1 MDFQCWGIS
10 HKSTSLEVR
19 EKFALNKEEID
30 KTIASLK
37 LRGAFNNGI
46 LLSTCNRTEFYSFCQ
61 RAQIKKIDKLLIDS
75 LNSNFAL
82 RKNDQYLFSGQ
93 DAFIHLLKV
102 MTGIDSMIVG
112 EPDIFGQA
120 KKSFLNSKSLGF
132 LNSEL
137 DGIFTGAIKLSKSLR
152 TEAKLSKNPVS
163 IASVVFDEISADSQK
178 VLIIGAGDVGKALT
192 IRLVKKNIKV
202 HVFNRTKKKIADIET
217 NPLSEIKKYTLDADN
232 IVIAASSKKP
242 FLKFE
247 NLERNK
253 NKLKIFD
260 LAIPR
265 NLQESIN
272 KHPNISLV
280 SLDELSAKIAKNLEG
295 RNTEVSK
302 AETLI
307 SEFAAQEFAA
317 LKNKKASDVKQKNLR
332 GKLSKIKKIAL
343 ENAEK
348 NIKRGMPQK
357 EVMKKLADEINAKD
371 SYQISKIIEEIS
383 RSTRR

>member
-242 FLKFE
+242 FLKLE
-247 NLERNK
+247 NLKRNK

-265 NLQESIN
+265 NLQESTN
-272 KHPNISLV
+272 VHPNISIV
-280 SLDELSAKIAKNLEG
+280 SLDELSTKIAKNLEG
-295 RNTEVSK
+295 RKTEVSK

>member
-132 LNSEL
+132 LSSEL
-137 DGIFTGAIKLSKSLR
+137 EGIFTGAIKLSKSLR

-265 NLQESIN
+265 NLQESTN
-272 KHPNISLV
+272 VHPNISIV
-280 SLDELSAKIAKNLEG
+280 SLDELSTKIAKNLEG
-295 RNTEVSK
+295 RKTEVSK

-332 GKLSKIKKIAL
+332 GKLSEIKKIAL

-348 NIKRGMPQK
+348 NIQRGMSQR
-357 EVMKKLADEINAKD
+357 EVIKKLADEINAKD

>member
-163 IASVVFDEISADSQK
+163 IASVVFDEITAASQK

-192 IRLVKKNIKV
+192 IRLVKKKIKV

-332 GKLSKIKKIAL
+332 GKLSEIKKIAL

-348 NIKRGMPQK
+348 NIQRGMPQK
-357 EVMKKLADEINAKD
+357 EVIKKLADEINAKD

>member
-132 LNSEL
+132 LSSEL
-137 DGIFTGAIKLSKSLR
+137 EGIFTGAIKLSKSLR

-242 FLKFE
+242 FLKLE
-247 NLERNK
+247 NFKRNK

-265 NLQESIN
+265 NLQESTN
-272 KHPNISLV
+272 VHPNISIV
-280 SLDELSAKIAKNLEG
+280 SLDELSTKIAKNLEG
-295 RNTEVSK
+295 RKTEVSK

-357 EVMKKLADEINAKD
+357 EVIKKLADEINAKD

>member
-242 FLKFE
+242 FLKLE
-247 NLERNK
+247 NLKRNK

-265 NLQESIN
+265 NLQESTN
-272 KHPNISLV
+272 VHPNISIV
-280 SLDELSAKIAKNLEG
+280 SLDELSTKIAKNLEG
-295 RNTEVSK
+295 RKTEVSK

-357 EVMKKLADEINAKD
+357 EVIKKLADEINAKD

>member
-137 DGIFTGAIKLSKSLR
+137 EGIFTGAIKLSKSLR

-163 IASVVFDEISADSQK
+163 IASVVFDEITADSQK

-192 IRLVKKNIKV
+192 IRLVKKKIKV

-242 FLKFE
+242 FLKLE
-247 NLERNK
+247 NFKRNK

-265 NLQESIN
+265 NLQESTN
-272 KHPNISLV
+272 VHPNISIV

-357 EVMKKLADEINAKD
+357 EVIKKLADEINAKD

>member
-163 IASVVFDEISADSQK
+163 IASVVFDEITADSQK

-192 IRLVKKNIKV
+192 IRLVKKKIKV

-332 GKLSKIKKIAL
+332 GKLSEIKKIAL

-348 NIKRGMPQK
+348 NIQRGMPQK
-357 EVMKKLADEINAKD
+357 EVIKKLADEINAKD

>member
-132 LNSEL
+132 LSSEL
-137 DGIFTGAIKLSKSLR
+137 EGIFTGAIKLSKSLR

-242 FLKFE
+242 FLKLE
-247 NLERNK
+247 NLKRNK

-295 RNTEVSK
+295 RKTEVSK

-332 GKLSKIKKIAL
+332 GKLSEIKKIAL

-357 EVMKKLADEINAKD
+357 EVIKKLADEINAKD

>member
-132 LNSEL
+132 LNPEL
-137 DGIFTGAIKLSKSLR
+137 EGIFTGAIKLSKSLR

-192 IRLVKKNIKV
+192 IRLVKKKIKV

-242 FLKFE
+242 FLKLE
-247 NLERNK
+247 NLKRNK

-295 RNTEVSK
+295 RKTEVLK
-302 AETLI
+302 AENLI
-307 SEFAAQEFAA
+307 SEFAAKEFAA

-332 GKLSKIKKIAL
+332 GKLSEIKKVAL

-348 NIKRGMPQK
+348 NIQRGMSQR
-357 EVMKKLADEINAKD
+357 EVIKKLADEINAKD

>member
-137 DGIFTGAIKLSKSLR
+137 EGIFTGAIKLSKSLR

-163 IASVVFDEISADSQK
+163 IASVVFDEITADSQK

-192 IRLVKKNIKV
+192 IRLVKKKIKV

-242 FLKFE
+242 FLKLE
-247 NLERNK
+247 NLKRNK

-265 NLQESIN
+265 NLQESTN
-272 KHPNISLV
+272 VHPNISIV
-280 SLDELSAKIAKNLEG
+280 SLDELSTKIAKNLEG
-295 RNTEVSK
+295 RKTEVSK

-357 EVMKKLADEINAKD
+357 EVIKKLADEINAKD

>member
-75 LNSNFAL
+75 LNSNFSL

-120 KKSFLNSKSLGF
+120 KKSFLNSKSFGF

-137 DGIFTGAIKLSKSLR
+137 EGIFTGAIKLSKSLR

-163 IASVVFDEISADSQK
+163 IASVVFDEISTDSQK

-192 IRLVKKNIKV
+192 IRLVKKKIKV
-202 HVFNRTKKKIADIET
+202 YVFNRTKKKIADIET
-217 NPLSEIKKYTLDADN
+217 KSLSEINKYTLDADN
-232 IVIAASSKKP
+232 IIIAASSKKP
-242 FLKFE
+242 FLKLE
-247 NLERNK
+247 NLQRNK

-265 NLQESIN
+265 NLEESIN

-295 RNTEVSK
+295 RKTEVLK
-302 AETLI
+302 AENLI
-307 SEFAAQEFAA
+307 SEFAAKEFAA

-332 GKLSKIKKIAL
+332 GKLSEIKKVAL

-348 NIKRGMPQK
+348 NIQRGMSQR
-357 EVMKKLADEINAKD
+357 EVIKKLADEINAKD

>member
-137 DGIFTGAIKLSKSLR
+137 EGIFTGAIKLSKSLR

-163 IASVVFDEISADSQK
+163 IASVVFDEISTDSQK

-192 IRLVKKNIKV
+192 IRLVKKKIKV
-202 HVFNRTKKKIADIET
+202 YVFNRTKKKIADIET
-217 NPLSEIKKYTLDADN
+217 KSLSEINKYTLDADN

-242 FLKFE
+242 FLKLE
-247 NLERNK
+247 NLQRNK

-265 NLQESIN
+265 NLQESTN
-272 KHPNISLV
+272 VHPNISIV
-280 SLDELSAKIAKNLEG
+280 SLDELSTKIAKNLEG
-295 RNTEVSK
+295 RKTEVSK

-357 EVMKKLADEINAKD
+357 EVIKKLADEINAKD

>member
-61 RAQIKKIDKLLIDS
+61 RAQIKKIDKLLIGS

-93 DAFIHLLKV
+93 DAFLHLLKV

-120 KKSFLNSKSLGF
+120 KKSFLNSKSFGF

-137 DGIFTGAIKLSKSLR
+137 EGIFTGAIKLSKSLR

-163 IASVVFDEISADSQK
+163 IASVVFDEITADSKK
-178 VLIIGAGDVGKALT
+178 VLVIGAGDVGKALT
-192 IRLVKKNIKV
+192 IRLVKKKIKV
-202 HVFNRTKKKIADIET
+202 HVFNRTKKKIANIET

-242 FLKFE
+242 FLKFD
-247 NLERNK
+247 NLKRNK

-265 NLQESIN
+265 NLEESFN
-272 KHPNISLV
+272 KHPNISIV
-280 SLDELSAKIAKNLEG
+280 SLDELSTKIAKNLEG
-295 RNTEVSK
+295 RNTEVLK
-302 AETLI
+302 AESLI
-307 SEFAAQEFAA
+307 NEFAVKEFAA
-317 LKNKKASDVKQKNLR
+317 LKNKKATDVKQKNLR
-332 GKLSKIKKIAL
+332 GKLSEIKKIAL

-348 NIKRGMPQK
+348 NIQKGMSQK
-357 EVMKKLADEINAKD
+357 EVIKKLADEINAKD

>member
-1 MDFQCWGIS
+1 MDFQSWGIS

-137 DGIFTGAIKLSKSLR
+137 EGIFTGAIKLSKSLR

-242 FLKFE
+242 FLKLE
-247 NLERNK
+247 NLKRNK

-265 NLQESIN
+265 NLQESTN
-272 KHPNISLV
+272 VHPNISIV
-280 SLDELSAKIAKNLEG
+280 SLDELSTKIAKNLEG
-295 RNTEVSK
+295 RKTEVSK

-332 GKLSKIKKIAL
+332 GKLSEIKKIAL

-357 EVMKKLADEINAKD
+357 EVIKKLADEINAKD

>member
-163 IASVVFDEISADSQK
+163 IASVVFDEISTDSQK

-192 IRLVKKNIKV
+192 IRLVKKKIKV

-265 NLQESIN
+265 NLQESTN
-272 KHPNISLV
+272 VHPNISIV
-280 SLDELSAKIAKNLEG
+280 SLDELSTKIAKNLEG
-295 RNTEVSK
+295 RKTEVSK

-357 EVMKKLADEINAKD
+357 EVIKKLADEINAKD

>member
-37 LRGAFNNGI
+37 LRGAFNNCI

-61 RAQIKKIDKLLIDS
+61 RAQIKKNDKLLIDS

-82 RKNDQYLFSGQ
+82 RKNDQYLFSEQ
-93 DAFIHLLKV
+93 DAFVHLLKV

-137 DGIFTGAIKLSKSLR
+137 EGIFTGAIKLSKSLR

-242 FLKFE
+242 FLKLE
-247 NLERNK
+247 NLQRNK

-265 NLQESIN
+265 NLQESTN
-272 KHPNISLV
+272 VHPNISIV
-280 SLDELSAKIAKNLEG
+280 SLDELSTKIAKNLEG
-295 RNTEVSK
+295 RKTEVSK

>member
-132 LNSEL
+132 LSSEL
-137 DGIFTGAIKLSKSLR
+137 EGIFTGAIKLSKSLR

-242 FLKFE
+242 FLKLE
-247 NLERNK
+247 NLKRNK

-265 NLQESIN
+265 NLQESTN
-272 KHPNISLV
+272 VHPNISIV
-280 SLDELSAKIAKNLEG
+280 SLDELSTKIAKNLEG
-295 RNTEVSK
+295 RKTEVSK

-332 GKLSKIKKIAL
+332 GKLSEIKKIAL

-348 NIKRGMPQK
+348 NIQRGMPQK
-357 EVMKKLADEINAKD
+357 EVIKKLADEINAKD

>member
-37 LRGAFNNGI
+37 LRGAFSNGI

-75 LNSNFAL
+75 LNSNFSL

-137 DGIFTGAIKLSKSLR
+137 EGIFTGAIKLSKSLR

-242 FLKFE
+242 FLKLE
-247 NLERNK
+247 NLKRNK

-265 NLQESIN
+265 NLQESTN
-272 KHPNISLV
+272 VHPNISIV
-280 SLDELSAKIAKNLEG
+280 SLDELSTKIAKNLEG
-295 RNTEVSK
+295 RKTEVSK

-357 EVMKKLADEINAKD
+357 EVIKKLADEINAKV

>member
-137 DGIFTGAIKLSKSLR
+137 EGIFTGAIKLSKSLR

-242 FLKFE
+242 FLKLE
-247 NLERNK
+247 NLKRNK

-295 RNTEVSK
+295 RKTEVSK

-332 GKLSKIKKIAL
+332 GKLSEIKKIAL

-357 EVMKKLADEINAKD
+357 EVIKKLADEINAKD

>member
-75 LNSNFAL
+75 LNSNFSL

-120 KKSFLNSKSLGF
+120 KKSFLNSKSFGF

-137 DGIFTGAIKLSKSLR
+137 EGIFTGAIKLSKSLR

-242 FLKFE
+242 FLKLE
-247 NLERNK
+247 NLKRNK

-265 NLQESIN
+265 NLQESTN
-272 KHPNISLV
+272 VHPNISIV
-280 SLDELSAKIAKNLEG
+280 SLDELSTKIAKNLEG
-295 RNTEVSK
+295 RKTEVSK

-357 EVMKKLADEINAKD
+357 EVIKKLADEINAKD

>member
-137 DGIFTGAIKLSKSLR
+137 EGIFTGAIKLSKSLR

-242 FLKFE
+242 FLKLE
-247 NLERNK
+247 NLQRNK

-265 NLQESIN
+265 NLEESIN

-295 RNTEVSK
+295 RKTEVLK
-302 AETLI
+302 AENLI
-307 SEFAAQEFAA
+307 SEFAAKEFAA

-332 GKLSKIKKIAL
+332 GKLSEIKKVAL

-348 NIKRGMPQK
+348 NIQRGMSQR
-357 EVMKKLADEINAKD
+357 EVIKKLADEINAKD

>member
-132 LNSEL
+132 LSSEL
-137 DGIFTGAIKLSKSLR
+137 EGIFTGAIKLSKSLR

-242 FLKFE
+242 FLKLE
-247 NLERNK
+247 NLKRNK

-272 KHPNISLV
+272 IHPNISLV

-295 RNTEVSK
+295 RKTEVSK

-357 EVMKKLADEINAKD
+357 EVIKKLADEINAKD

>member
-75 LNSNFAL
+75 LNSNFSL

-120 KKSFLNSKSLGF
+120 KKSFLNSKSFGF

-137 DGIFTGAIKLSKSLR
+137 EGIFTGAIKLSKSLR

-163 IASVVFDEISADSQK
+163 IASVVFDEITADSQK

-192 IRLVKKNIKV
+192 IRLVKKKIKV
-202 HVFNRTKKKIADIET
+202 YVFNRTKKKIADIET
-217 NPLSEIKKYTLDADN
+217 KSLSEINKYTLDADN
-232 IVIAASSKKP
+232 IIIAASSKKP
-242 FLKFE
+242 FLKLE
-247 NLERNK
+247 NLQRNK

-265 NLQESIN
+265 NLEESIN

-295 RNTEVSK
+295 RKTEVLK
-302 AETLI
+302 AENLI
-307 SEFAAQEFAA
+307 SEFAAKEFAA

-332 GKLSKIKKIAL
+332 GKLSEIKKVAL

-348 NIKRGMPQK
+348 NIQRGMSQR
-357 EVMKKLADEINAKD
+357 EVIKKLADEINAKD

>member
-132 LNSEL
+132 LSSEL
-137 DGIFTGAIKLSKSLR
+137 EGIFTGAIKLSKSLR

-242 FLKFE
+242 FLKLE
-247 NLERNK
+247 NLKRNK

-265 NLQESIN
+265 NLQESTN
-272 KHPNISLV
+272 VHPNISIV
-280 SLDELSAKIAKNLEG
+280 SLDELSTKIAKNLEG
-295 RNTEVSK
+295 RKTEVSK

-357 EVMKKLADEINAKD
+357 EVIKKLADEINAKD

>member
-137 DGIFTGAIKLSKSLR
+137 EGIFTGAIKLSKSLR

-242 FLKFE
+242 FLKLE
-247 NLERNK
+247 NLKRNK

-265 NLQESIN
+265 NLQESTN
-272 KHPNISLV
+272 VHPNISIV
-280 SLDELSAKIAKNLEG
+280 SLDELSTKIAKNLEG
-295 RNTEVSK
+295 RKTEVSK

-357 EVMKKLADEINAKD
+357 EVIKKLADEINAKD

>member
-137 DGIFTGAIKLSKSLR
+137 EGIFTGAIKLSKSLR

-242 FLKFE
+242 FLKLE
-247 NLERNK
+247 NLKRNK

-265 NLQESIN
+265 NLQESTN
-272 KHPNISLV
+272 VHPNISIV
-280 SLDELSAKIAKNLEG
+280 SLDELSTKIAKNLEG
-295 RNTEVSK
+295 RKTEVSK

-332 GKLSKIKKIAL
+332 GKLSEIKKIAL

-348 NIKRGMPQK
+348 NIQRGMPQK
-357 EVMKKLADEINAKD
+357 EVIKKLADEINAKD

>member
-265 NLQESIN
+265 NLQESTN
-272 KHPNISLV
+272 VHPNISIV
-280 SLDELSAKIAKNLEG
+280 SLDELSTKIAKNLEG
-295 RNTEVSK
+295 RKTEVSK

-357 EVMKKLADEINAKD
+357 EVIKKLADEINAKD

>member
-137 DGIFTGAIKLSKSLR
+137 EGIFTGAIKLSKSLR

-163 IASVVFDEISADSQK
+163 IASVVFDEITADSQK

-192 IRLVKKNIKV
+192 IRLVKKKIKV

-357 EVMKKLADEINAKD
+357 EVIKKLADEINAKD

>member
-37 LRGAFNNGI
+37 LRGAFSNGI

-75 LNSNFAL
+75 LNSNFSL

-120 KKSFLNSKSLGF
+120 KKSFLNSKSFGF

-137 DGIFTGAIKLSKSLR
+137 EGIFTGAIKLSKSLR

-163 IASVVFDEISADSQK
+163 IASVVFDEISTDSQK

-192 IRLVKKNIKV
+192 IRLVKKKIKV
-202 HVFNRTKKKIADIET
+202 YVFNRTKKKIADIET
-217 NPLSEIKKYTLDADN
+217 KSLSEINKYTLDADN
-232 IVIAASSKKP
+232 IIIAASSKKP
-242 FLKFE
+242 FLKLE
-247 NLERNK
+247 NLQRNK

-265 NLQESIN
+265 NLEESIN

-295 RNTEVSK
+295 RKTEVLK
-302 AETLI
+302 AENLI
-307 SEFAAQEFAA
+307 SEFAAKEFAA

-332 GKLSKIKKIAL
+332 GKLSEIKKVAL

-348 NIKRGMPQK
+348 NIQRGMSQR
-357 EVMKKLADEINAKD
+357 EVIKKLADEINAKD

>member
-75 LNSNFAL
+75 LNSNFSL

-120 KKSFLNSKSLGF
+120 KKSFLNSKSFGF

-137 DGIFTGAIKLSKSLR
+137 EGIFTGAIKLSKSLR

-163 IASVVFDEISADSQK
+163 IASVVFDEISTDSQK

-192 IRLVKKNIKV
+192 IRLVKKKIKV
-202 HVFNRTKKKIADIET
+202 YVFNRTKKKIADIET
-217 NPLSEIKKYTLDADN
+217 KSLSEINKYTLDADN
-232 IVIAASSKKP
+232 IIIAASSKKP
-242 FLKFE
+242 FLKLE
-247 NLERNK
+247 NLQRNK

-265 NLQESIN
+265 NLEESIN

-280 SLDELSAKIAKNLEG
+280 SLDELSVKIAKNFEG
-295 RNTEVSK
+295 RKTEVLK
-302 AETLI
+302 AENLI
-307 SEFAAQEFAA
+307 SEFAAKEFAA

-332 GKLSKIKKIAL
+332 GKLSEIKKVAL

-348 NIKRGMPQK
+348 NIQRGMSQR
-357 EVMKKLADEINAKD
+357 EVIKKLADEINAKD

>member
-163 IASVVFDEISADSQK
+163 IASVVFDEITADSQK

-192 IRLVKKNIKV
+192 IRLVKKKIKV

-357 EVMKKLADEINAKD
+357 EVIKKLADEINAKD

>member
-120 KKSFLNSKSLGF
+120 KKSFLNSKSFGF

-137 DGIFTGAIKLSKSLR
+137 EGIFTGAIKLSKSLR

-217 NPLSEIKKYTLDADN
+217 NPLSEIKKYILDADN

-242 FLKFE
+242 FLKLE
-247 NLERNK
+247 NLKRNK

-265 NLQESIN
+265 NLQESTN
-272 KHPNISLV
+272 VHPNISIV
-280 SLDELSAKIAKNLEG
+280 SLDELSTKIAKNLEG
-295 RNTEVSK
+295 RKTEVSK

-357 EVMKKLADEINAKD
+357 EVIKKLADEINAKD

>member
-163 IASVVFDEISADSQK
+163 IASVVFDEISTDSQK

-192 IRLVKKNIKV
+192 IRLVKKKIKV

-332 GKLSKIKKIAL
+332 GKLSEIKKIAL

-348 NIKRGMPQK
+348 NIQRGMPQK
-357 EVMKKLADEINAKD
+357 EVIKKLADEINAKD

>member
-137 DGIFTGAIKLSKSLR
+137 EGIFTGAIKLSKSLR

-242 FLKFE
+242 FLKLE
-247 NLERNK
+247 NFKRNK

-265 NLQESIN
+265 NLQESTN
-272 KHPNISLV
+272 VHPNISIV
-280 SLDELSAKIAKNLEG
+280 SLDELSTKIAKNLEG
-295 RNTEVSK
+295 RKTEVSK

-357 EVMKKLADEINAKD
+357 EVIKKLADEINAKD

>member
-82 RKNDQYLFSGQ
+82 RKNDQYLFSEQ
-93 DAFIHLLKV
+93 DAFVHLLKV

-137 DGIFTGAIKLSKSLR
+137 EGIFTGAIKLSKSLR

-242 FLKFE
+242 FLKLE
-247 NLERNK
+247 NLKRNK

-332 GKLSKIKKIAL
+332 GKLSEIKKIAL

-357 EVMKKLADEINAKD
+357 EVIKKLADEINAKD

>member
-137 DGIFTGAIKLSKSLR
+137 EGIFTGAIKLSKSLR

-242 FLKFE
+242 FLKLE
-247 NLERNK
+247 NLKRNK

-332 GKLSKIKKIAL
+332 GKLSEIKKIAL

-357 EVMKKLADEINAKD
+357 EVIKKLADEINAKD

>member
-137 DGIFTGAIKLSKSLR
+137 EGIFTGAIKLSKSLR

-163 IASVVFDEISADSQK
+163 IASVVFDEITADSQK

-192 IRLVKKNIKV
+192 IRLVKKKIKV
-202 HVFNRTKKKIADIET
+202 YVFNRTKKKIADIET

-265 NLQESIN
+265 NLQESTN
-272 KHPNISLV
+272 VHPNISIV
-280 SLDELSAKIAKNLEG
+280 SLDELSTKIAKNLEG
-295 RNTEVSK
+295 RKTEVSK

-307 SEFAAQEFAA
+307 SEFAA

-332 GKLSKIKKIAL
+332 GKLSEIKKVAL

-348 NIKRGMPQK
+348 NIQRGMSQR
-357 EVMKKLADEINAKD
+357 EVIKKLADEINAKD

>member
-75 LNSNFAL
+75 LNSNFSL

-120 KKSFLNSKSLGF
+120 KKSFLNSKSFGF

-137 DGIFTGAIKLSKSLR
+137 EGIFTGAIKLSKSLR

-163 IASVVFDEISADSQK
+163 IASVVFDEISTDSQK

-217 NPLSEIKKYTLDADN
+217 KSLSEINKYTLDADN
-232 IVIAASSKKP
+232 IIIAASSKEP
-242 FLKFE
+242 FLKLE
-247 NLERNK
+247 NLQRNK

-265 NLQESIN
+265 NLEESIN

-295 RNTEVSK
+295 RKTEVLK
-302 AETLI
+302 AENLI
-307 SEFAAQEFAA
+307 SEFAAKEFAA

-332 GKLSKIKKIAL
+332 GKLSEIKKVAL

-348 NIKRGMPQK
+348 NIQRGMSQR
-357 EVMKKLADEINAKD
+357 EVIKKLADEINAKD

>member
-61 RAQIKKIDKLLIDS
+61 RAQIKKIDKLLIGS

-93 DAFIHLLKV
+93 DAFLHLLKV

-120 KKSFLNSKSLGF
+120 KKSFLNSKSFGF

-137 DGIFTGAIKLSKSLR
+137 EGIFTGAIKLSKSLR

-163 IASVVFDEISADSQK
+163 IASVVFDEITADSKK
-178 VLIIGAGDVGKALT
+178 VLVIGAGDVGKALT
-192 IRLVKKNIKV
+192 IRLVKKKIKV
-202 HVFNRTKKKIADIET
+202 HVFNRTKKKIANIVT

-242 FLKFE
+242 FLKFD
-247 NLERNK
+247 NLKRNK

-265 NLQESIN
+265 NLEESFN
-272 KHPNISLV
+272 KHPNISIV
-280 SLDELSAKIAKNLEG
+280 SLDELSTKIAKNLEG
-295 RNTEVSK
+295 RNTEVLK
-302 AETLI
+302 AESLI
-307 SEFAAQEFAA
+307 NEFAVKEFAA
-317 LKNKKASDVKQKNLR
+317 LKNKKATDVKQKNLR
-332 GKLSKIKKIAL
+332 GKLSEIKKIAL

-348 NIKRGMPQK
+348 NIQKGMSQK
-357 EVMKKLADEINAKD
+357 EVIKKLADEINAKD